1 MVWNNN
7 DCIERKKKTWLLQ
20 IAVSLTI
27 YRVKP
32 NLNELLQILTWKRLG
47 GRLKKKNLTNTW
59 AIFLVCVVSGSVDI
73 ARVTETANYITILA
87 SSLVEL
93 S

>member
-1 MVWNNN
+1 MVCNNYN
-7 DCIERKKKTWLLQ
+7 NIRKKNKAWLCQ
-20 IAVSLTI
+20 IVVTLTI
-27 YRVKP
+27 LRLKP
-32 NLNELLQILTWKRLG
+32 NFNELLQFLTWKRLG
-47 GRLKKKNLTNTW
+47 GRLKKKNFTNTW

>member
-1 MVWNNN
+1 ML
-7 DCIERKKKTWLLQ
+7 DLE
-20 IAVSLTI
+20 
-27 YRVKP
+27 P
-32 NLNELLQILTWKRLG
+32 NFNELLQFLTWKRLG
-47 GRLKKKNLTNTW
+47 GWLKKKNFTNTW

>member
-1 MVWNNN
+1 ML
-7 DCIERKKKTWLLQ
+7 DLK
-20 IAVSLTI
+20 A
-27 YRVKP
+27 
-32 NLNELLQILTWKRLG
+32 NLNELLQFLTWKRLG
-47 GRLKKKNLTNTW
+47 GLCKKKNLTNTW